1 MQRTGSGSL
10 SPEPADRRSRTAR
23 LLLDAA
29 RATTRRSRDR
39 LIDEVVEMNMAV
51 ADTVASRY
59 SRRGLPSEDLRQVA
73 YVALVRAA
81 QRFDPDRG
89 KDFLAYLVPTV
100 RGEIRRYFRDYGWM
114 VRPPRRIQELQA
126 RIMTARKDLTD
137 VFGRVPA
144 NAEVAARLEV
154 PVSEVEE
161 AMVGDGAFD
170 PASLDRPVGEG
181 EGTLGD
187 LLGDDEDA
195 HDPAEARVI
204 LAPLIRSLPERD
216 RRIIELRFFRGLTQ
230 QEIAEDIGVTQMQV
244 SRLLARIYRQLREQ
258 ITGRADAASVV
269 D

>member
-1 MQRTGSGSL
+1 MPVTGPGSV
-10 SPEPADRRSRTAR
+10 PEPADRRARTAR
-23 LLLDAA
+23 LLLEAA
-29 RATTRRSRDR
+29 RATTRRAHDR
-39 LIDEVVEMNMAV
+39 LIDEVVEANMAV

-59 SRRGLPSEDLRQVA
+59 SRRGLPTEDLRQVA

-137 VFGRVPA
+137 ALGRVPETV
-144 NAEVAARLEV
+144 EVAARLDVTVAEIN
-154 PVSEVEE
+154 E
-161 AMVGDGAFD
+161 AMVGDGAFE

-187 LLGDDEDA
+187 LLGGADDE

-204 LAPLIRSLPERD
+204 LTPLIRDLPERD
-216 RRIIELRFFRGLTQ
+216 RRIIELRFFKGLTQ
-230 QEIAEDIGVTQMQV
+230 QEIADDIGVTQMQV

-258 ITGRADAASVV
+258 ITGRADATSIA